1 MDDSSIGVRIRQFR
15 GKALTQRQLAD
26 QAGVSVDLVR
36 KLEQGGRQTA
46 SIASLQ
52 KIARALDVDI
62 ADLIGRRHGIP
73 SSNPDAGIVAIR
85 RALTPVDDLLGETR
99 EETAVGH
106 AEGSRAVEYA
116 WGAYWAG
123 RYELLTTIL
132 PQGLTQLRATVHAA
146 HNGAVAA
153 ANELLARMYWVTGCT
168 LVHLGQTDP
177 AFMAIRHALTAAAKG
192 DDPLLLA
199 TIRGSVAWQLLV
211 QGRYEESHGVALTA
225 AAALEPD
232 GDATPAHLSAYGS
245 LVLQGATAAGRA
257 QRVPEALS
265 LIETASAI
273 ALRIGVDRRDYE
285 TYFGPSQVIMQTV
298 DVNVCAERYPEAL
311 SAAKAMPPTGGG
323 LPQAARARHLT
334 DTAVALTRTGQY
346 ERAFSALLDA
356 ERVGGADW
364 IKYQTLPRHIVA
376 ELIDQDRRAPLR
388 AFATRL
394 GMKV

>member
-1 MDDSSIGVRIRQFR
+1 MDESSIGVRIRQFR

-62 ADLIGRRHGIP
+62 ADLIGKRQGVP
-73 SSNPDAGIVAIR
+73 STNPDAGIVAIR

-99 EETAVGH
+99 EEEAVSLDDGR
-106 AEGSRAVEYA
+106 RAVEYA
-116 WGAYWAG
+116 WGAYWSG
-123 RYELLTTIL
+123 RYELLTSIL
-132 PQGLTQLRATVHAA
+132 PPNLTQLRATVHAA
-146 HNGAVAA
+146 RNGSVAP

-177 AFMAIRHALTAAAKG
+177 AFLAIRQALAAAELG

-211 QGRYEESHGVALTA
+211 QGRYDESRGVALNA
-225 AAALEPD
+225 AATLEPS
-232 GDATPAHLSAYGS
+232 GDVTPTHLSAYGS

-257 QRVPEALS
+257 QDVHDALS
-265 LIETASAI
+265 LVQAASEV
-273 ALRIGVDRRDYE
+273 ALRIGTDRQDYE
-285 TYFGPSQVIMQTV
+285 TYFGPSQVVMQTV
-298 DVNVCAERYPEAL
+298 DVNVSSERYPEAL
-311 SAAKAMPPTGGG
+311 AAAKQMPVNGS
-323 LPQAARARHLT
+323 LPQASRARHLA
-334 DTAVALTRTGQY
+334 DTAVALTRTGRHQ
-346 ERAFSALLDA
+346 RALDALLTA

-364 IKYQTLPRHIVA
+364 LKYQTLPRHIVT
-376 ELIDQDRRAPLR
+376 ELLDHDRKVPLR
-388 AFATRL
+388 AFARRIGVNT
-394 GMKV
+394 

>member
-1 MDDSSIGVRIRQFR
+1 MDESSIGVRIRQFR

-62 ADLIGRRHGIP
+62 ADLIGKRQGVP
-73 SSNPDAGIVAIR
+73 STNPDAGIVAIR

-99 EETAVGH
+99 EEEAVSLDDGR
-106 AEGSRAVEYA
+106 RAVEYA
-116 WGAYWAG
+116 WGAYWSG
-123 RYELLTTIL
+123 RYELLTSIL
-132 PQGLTQLRATVHAA
+132 PPNLTQLRATVHAA
-146 HNGAVAA
+146 RNGSVAP

-177 AFMAIRHALTAAAKG
+177 AFLAIRQALAAAELG

-211 QGRYEESHGVALTA
+211 QGRYDESRGVALNA
-225 AAALEPD
+225 AATLEPS
-232 GDATPAHLSAYGS
+232 GDVTPTHLSAYGS

-257 QRVPEALS
+257 QDVHDALS
-265 LIETASAI
+265 LVQAASEV
-273 ALRIGVDRRDYE
+273 ALRIGTDRQDYE
-285 TYFGPSQVIMQTV
+285 TYFGPSQVVMQTV
-298 DVNVCAERYPEAL
+298 DVNVSSERYPEAL
-311 SAAKAMPPTGGG
+311 AAAKEMPVNGS
-323 LPQAARARHLT
+323 LPQASRARHLA
-334 DTAVALTRTGQY
+334 DTAVALTRTGRHQ
-346 ERAFSALLDA
+346 RALDALLTA

-364 IKYQTLPRHIVA
+364 LKYQTLPRHIVT
-376 ELIDQDRRAPLR
+376 ELLDHDRKVPLR
-388 AFATRL
+388 AFARRIGVNT
-394 GMKV
+394 

>member
-1 MDDSSIGVRIRQFR
+1 MDESSIGVRIRQFR

-62 ADLIGRRHGIP
+62 ADLIGKRQGVP
-73 SSNPDAGIVAIR
+73 STNPDAGIVAIR

-99 EETAVGH
+99 EEEAVSLDDGR
-106 AEGSRAVEYA
+106 RAVEYA
-116 WGAYWAG
+116 WGAYWSG
-123 RYELLTTIL
+123 RYELLTSIL
-132 PQGLTQLRATVHAA
+132 PPNLTQLRATVHAA
-146 HNGAVAA
+146 RNGSVAP

-177 AFMAIRHALTAAAKG
+177 AFLAIRQALAAAELG

-211 QGRYEESHGVALTA
+211 QGRYDESRGVALNA
-225 AAALEPD
+225 AATLEPS
-232 GDATPAHLSAYGS
+232 GDVTPTHLSAYGS

-257 QRVPEALS
+257 QDVHDALS
-265 LIETASAI
+265 LVQAASEV
-273 ALRIGVDRRDYE
+273 ALRIGTDRQDYE
-285 TYFGPSQVIMQTV
+285 TYFGPSQVVMQTV
-298 DVNVCAERYPEAL
+298 DVNVSSERYPEAL
-311 SAAKAMPPTGGG
+311 AAAEQMPVNGS
-323 LPQAARARHLT
+323 LPQASRARHLA
-334 DTAVALTRTGQY
+334 DTAVALTRTGRHQ
-346 ERAFSALLDA
+346 RALDALLTA

-364 IKYQTLPRHIVA
+364 LKYQTLPRHIVT
-376 ELIDQDRRAPLR
+376 ELLDHDRKVPLR
-388 AFATRL
+388 AFARRIGVNT
-394 GMKV
+394 

>member
-1 MDDSSIGVRIRQFR
+1 MDDSSIGVRIRRFR

-62 ADLIGRRHGIP
+62 ADLIGNRHGIP
-73 SSNPDAGIVAIR
+73 SGNPDAGIVAIR
-85 RALTPVDDLLGETR
+85 RALTPVDDLLGSAP
-99 EETAVGH
+99 EEAAVSLEDGR
-106 AEGSRAVEYA
+106 RAVDYA
-116 WGAYWAG
+116 WGAYWSG

-132 PQGLTQLRATVHAA
+132 PTGLTQLRATVHAA
-146 HNGAVAA
+146 RNGSVAP

-177 AFMAIRHALTAAAKG
+177 AFLSIRLALAAAERG

-211 QGRYEESHGVALTA
+211 QGRYVESRGVALRA
-225 AAALEPD
+225 ASELEPD
-232 GDATPAHLSAYGS
+232 GEVASAHLSAYGS

-257 QRVPEALS
+257 QNIPDALA
-265 LIETASAI
+265 LLETAGEV
-273 ALRIGVDRRDYE
+273 ALRLGVDRQDYE
-285 TYFGPSQVIMQTV
+285 TYFGPSQVVMQTV
-298 DVNVCAERYPEAL
+298 DVNVSAERYPEAL
-311 SAAKAMPPTGGG
+311 TAAAQMPVNGG
-323 LPQAARARHLT
+323 LPQASRARHLA
-334 DTAVALTRTGQY
+334 DTAVAWTRTGQY
-346 ERAFSALLDA
+346 GRALGALLDA

-364 IKYQTLPRHIVA
+364 MKYQSLPRHIVS
-376 ELIDQDRRAPLR
+376 ELLDNDRRMPLR
-388 AFATRL
+388 AFARRL
-394 GMKV
+394 GVNT

>member
-1 MDDSSIGVRIRQFR
+1 MDESSIGVRIRQFR

-62 ADLIGRRHGIP
+62 ADLIGKRQGVP
-73 SSNPDAGIVAIR
+73 STNPDAGIVAIR

-99 EETAVGH
+99 EEEAVSLDDGR
-106 AEGSRAVEYA
+106 RAVEYA
-116 WGAYWAG
+116 WGAYWSG
-123 RYELLTTIL
+123 RYELLTSIL
-132 PQGLTQLRATVHAA
+132 PPNLTQLRATVHAA
-146 HNGAVAA
+146 RNGSVAP

-177 AFMAIRHALTAAAKG
+177 AFLAIRQALAAAELG

-211 QGRYEESHGVALTA
+211 QGRYDESRGVALNA
-225 AAALEPD
+225 AATLEPT
-232 GDATPAHLSAYGS
+232 GDVTPTHLSAYGS

-257 QRVPEALS
+257 QDVHDALS
-265 LIETASAI
+265 LVQAASEV
-273 ALRIGVDRRDYE
+273 ALRIGTDRQDYE
-285 TYFGPSQVIMQTV
+285 TYFGPSQVVMQTV
-298 DVNVCAERYPEAL
+298 DVNVSSERYPEAL
-311 SAAKAMPPTGGG
+311 AAAKQMPVNGS
-323 LPQAARARHLT
+323 LPQASRARHLA
-334 DTAVALTRTGQY
+334 DTAVALTRTGRHQ
-346 ERAFSALLDA
+346 RALDALLTA

-364 IKYQTLPRHIVA
+364 LKYQTLPRHIVT
-376 ELIDQDRRAPLR
+376 ELLDHDRKVPLR
-388 AFATRL
+388 AFARRIGVNT
-394 GMKV
+394 

>member
-1 MDDSSIGVRIRQFR
+1 MDESSIGVRIRQFR

-62 ADLIGRRHGIP
+62 ADLIGKRQGVP
-73 SSNPDAGIVAIR
+73 STNPDAGIVAIR

-99 EETAVGH
+99 EEEAVSLDDGR
-106 AEGSRAVEYA
+106 RAVEYA
-116 WGAYWAG
+116 WGAYWSG
-123 RYELLTTIL
+123 RYELLTSIL
-132 PQGLTQLRATVHAA
+132 PPGLTQLRATVHAA
-146 HNGAVAA
+146 RNGSVAP

-177 AFMAIRHALTAAAKG
+177 AFLAIRQALNAAELG

-211 QGRYEESHGVALTA
+211 QGRYDESRGVALNA
-225 AAALEPD
+225 AATLEPS
-232 GDATPAHLSAYGS
+232 GDVTPTHLSAYGS

-257 QRVPEALS
+257 QDVHDALS
-265 LIETASAI
+265 LVQAASEV
-273 ALRIGVDRRDYE
+273 ALRIGTDRQDYE
-285 TYFGPSQVIMQTV
+285 TYFGPSQVVMQTV
-298 DVNVCAERYPEAL
+298 DVNVSSERYPEAL
-311 SAAKAMPPTGGG
+311 AAAKEMPANGS
-323 LPQAARARHLT
+323 LPQTSRARHLA
-334 DTAVALTRTGQY
+334 DTAVALTRTGRHQH
-346 ERAFSALLDA
+346 ALDALLTA

-364 IKYQTLPRHIVA
+364 LKYQTLPRHIVS
-376 ELIDQDRRAPLR
+376 ELLDHDRKVPLR
-388 AFATRL
+388 AFARRIGVNT
-394 GMKV
+394 